1 MAGAS
6 SVISRQLPGWNCRN
20 MVTHQGRGT
29 SDGDLGLLKG
39 LLANPAAD
47 MKPCLSGSIL
57 QLASKLIA
65 FLVDRGDNGPS
76 RKTKAD

>member
-1 MAGAS
+1 
-6 SVISRQLPGWNCRN
+6 
-20 MVTHQGRGT
+20 
-29 SDGDLGLLKG
+29 
-39 LLANPAAD
+39 

-57 QLASKLIA
+57 QFASKLAA